1 MLDLMRRQSY
11 LIYLVFGGI
20 IFIFA
25 VNFGPGSSG
34 CMKTPQASWAARVNG
49 QAVRT
54 QEFAVGYGRQMDY
67 MRRIA
72 QQSGIDFDNA
82 MAERFGIRHKVMEQL
97 VERHLL
103 AQEAQRRGIFVS
115 DAELLRYLREQYGVE
130 DVTYDVYE
138 NWVTRTFETNVQ
150 KFEEDARGDVAA
162 QRMARIVND
171 AIDVGDAELKESFAR
186 DHDRAKMQYVR
197 FDVDPHSMPKPS
209 AEAIATALQ
218 TEMPALQS
226 AYESD
231 SFTYQTP
238 LELQVRH
245 ILRKLPLDAPEEQV
259 HKARGLLVDLAAQ
272 INQGADF
279 AALAKT
285 HSQDAQTQDKGGDM
299 GLVRRGQLVHA
310 LDDAAFRLGEHA
322 MTDEPVR
329 SPQGLHL
336 LQVTAIHQPK
346 RQSFEEVREVVA
358 TNLLQARAADVAAR
372 NQAAGFLSNLGKTP
386 QQRGSAWL
394 QASEVDEAL
403 EPDGLPALQ
412 APATAKAKKAL
423 AQKPVRQDSSWILR
437 SQPSLGRIGVNKPM
451 HDALFALSIAQP
463 VAPEAYKV
471 GDAYYVMALTKRET
485 PDMTAF
491 ADAKPEL
498 YEQALETKRT
508 HVLKE
513 WMVFL
518 RTQAKV
524 DINSAL
530 VNAPMMPED
539 EANENG

>member
-49 QAVRT
+49 QPVRT
-54 QEFAVGYGRQMDY
+54 QEFAVGYSRQMDY

-82 MAERFGIRHKVMEQL
+82 MAERFGIRRKVMEQL

-103 AQEAQRRGIFVS
+103 AQEAQKRGVLVS
-115 DAELLRYLREQYGVE
+115 DADLLRYLREQYGVK

-171 AIDVGDAELKESFAR
+171 AVEVGEPELKETFAR
-186 DHDRAKMQYVR
+186 EHDRAKMQYVR
-197 FDVDPHSMPKPS
+197 FDVDAHSVPMPT
-209 AEAIATALQ
+209 AEAIATALKD
-218 TEMPALQS
+218 EMPALQS

-238 LELQVRH
+238 LEVQVRQ
-245 ILRKLPLDAPEEQV
+245 ILRKLPLDAPEADVQ
-259 HKARGLLVDLAAQ
+259 KARGVLVDLAAQ
-272 INQGADF
+272 LEQGADF
-279 AALAKT
+279 SALAKA
-285 HSQDAQTQDKGGDM
+285 HSQDTETQGRGGDM

-310 LDDAAFRLGEHA
+310 LDDAAFHLAENGV
-322 MTDEPVR
+322 TDEPVR

-336 LQVTAIHQPK
+336 LQVTAIHPPR
-346 RQSFEEVREVVA
+346 RQSFEDVREQVA
-358 TNLLQARAADVAAR
+358 TNVLQARAADVAAR
-372 NQAAGFLSNLGKTP
+372 NQAAAFLSNLGKNAE
-386 QQRGSAWL
+386 QRGKAWV
-394 QASEVDEAL
+394 QASTLEAAL

-412 APATAKAKKAL
+412 APGSKKAGR
-423 AQKPVRQDSSWILR
+423 AQAAKPVRQNSSWIVR
-437 SQPSLGRIGVNKPM
+437 SQPSLGRIGVSKPM
-451 HDALFALSIAQP
+451 HDALFALTMAEP

-471 GDAYYVMALTKRET
+471 GEAYYVMALAKRET

-491 ADAKPEL
+491 ADAKEEL

-513 WMVFL
+513 WLVFL